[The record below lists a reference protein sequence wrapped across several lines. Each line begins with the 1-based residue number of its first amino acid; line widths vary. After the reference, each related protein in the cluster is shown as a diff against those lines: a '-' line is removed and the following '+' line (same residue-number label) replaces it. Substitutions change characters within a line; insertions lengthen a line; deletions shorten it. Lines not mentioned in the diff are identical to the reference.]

1 MARPQVYSDEEMVAA
16 LEEKHGLV
24 FLAAKSL
31 GCSPDTIR
39 HRAKQS
45 PAVAGC
51 ILAQRGRVIDTAE
64 ERLFEAVDKG
74 QPWAVGLMLKTLGR
88 DRGYVERSE
97 HRLGGEPGVG
107 PVGHRVEA
115 GANNEAIASPLPPP
129 DEMDLEDLELLDR
142 MFKKYEA
149 QRNGPQVI
157 AGPAVGGL
165 PHAGNG
171 ETAPALDFRPPGG
184 AASGVKVRL
193 TPLPLPAPASSRN
206 GDANG
211 VH

>member
-24 FLAAKSL
+24 YLAAKSL

-45 PAVAGC
+45 PAVAEC
-51 ILAQRGRVIDTAE
+51 IVAQRGQVIDTAE
-64 ERLFEAVDKG
+64 ERLYEAVHKG
-74 QPWAVGLMLKTLGR
+74 QPWAVGLVLKTLGR

-97 HRLGGEPGVG
+97 HRLGGDPGAT
-107 PVGHRVEA
+107 PVGHRVEV
-115 GANNEAIASPLPPP
+115 GACGEENASPLPPP
-129 DEMDLEDLELLDR
+129 DEMDLEDLQILDH

-149 QRNGPQVI
+149 RRNGSQVI
-157 AGPAVGGL
+157 DAPAVRGL
-165 PHAGNG
+165 SPACSG

-184 AASGVKVRL
+184 APVVEGRL

-206 GDANG
+206 GAANG
-211 VH
+211 VQ